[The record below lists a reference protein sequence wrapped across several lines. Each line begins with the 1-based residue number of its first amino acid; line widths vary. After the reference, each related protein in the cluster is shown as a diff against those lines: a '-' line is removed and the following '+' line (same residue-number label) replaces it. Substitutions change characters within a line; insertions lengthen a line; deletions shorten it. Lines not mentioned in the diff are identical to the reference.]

1 MPVEFDVVYALRGR
15 MGRRH
20 GRATD
25 LSSGGLRLSCDEDFL
40 SESILDMDFALPDDF
55 LSELTIEKELFEQ
68 TPFGPRP
75 EIVKTAPHPFGPM
88 HLSGVV
94 LSAFF
99 VPALKRLAFGLKF
112 VDIEQEQQEE
122 LQRFV
127 HLWQLHQIRLRAEAN
142 A

>member
-15 MGRRH
+15 IGRRH

-25 LSSGGLRLSCDEDFL
+25 LSSGGLRLVCDEDFL
-40 SESILDMDFALPDDF
+40 AESVLDMDFSLPDSF
-55 LSELTIEKELFEQ
+55 LSELTIEKEVFEQ

-75 EIVKTAPHPFGPM
+75 ETIKTSPHPFGPM
-88 HLSGVV
+88 HQSGIV
-94 LSAFF
+94 LSPFY
-99 VPALKRLAFGLKF
+99 VPALKRLAHGVKF
-112 VDIEQEQQEE
+112 VEIEQEQQEE